1 MEEKTKTERKNENRQ
16 EITTE
21 ELLHNIGK
29 PNLGSHVPPSLSDE
43 LPALDGIEFMPHKT
57 EGLQSPADMW
67 IDRARMTENLHKKA
81 VVEKI
86 LKGKTL

>member
-1 MEEKTKTERKNENRQ
+1 MEEKSKTTTKTTSKP

-21 ELLHNIGK
+21 EVLQNIGK
-29 PNLGSHVPPSLSDE
+29 PHLGTHIPPSLSDE

-57 EGLQSPADMW
+57 AGLQSPADMW
-67 IDRARMTENLHKKA
+67 IDKARISDNLHKKA

-86 LKGKTL
+86 LKGRTL

>member
-1 MEEKTKTERKNENRQ
+1 MEEKTNTERKAANRP

-29 PNLGSHVPPSLSDE
+29 PHLGTHVPPSLSEE

-57 EGLQSPADMW
+57 AGLQSPADMW
-67 IDRARMTENLHKKA
+67 IDRGRMTENLHHKA

-86 LKGKTL
+86 LKVRTL